1 MIARCTF
8 YQQIALAITMI
19 ALSIASG
26 AVIIMALSTYIEFFD
41 GRSLMSKRLGFMNEH
56 HEQQDWPG
64 HACEHSCHVRP
75 GKRRC
80 RPPNDVSAVASWR
93 FKFQGREGIHDEAH
107 LHAICFRFCWGIWP
121 SARKKGG
128 STTINF
134 ALTHLG
140 LGLESVEVYRPSP

>member
-1 MIARCTF
+1 MYMLPADCVSKKIM
-8 YQQIALAITMI
+8 ITMI

-64 HACEHSCHVRP
+64 HACERSCHVRP

-107 LHAICFRFCWGIWP
+107 LHADASGFAGESGHLP
-121 SARKKGG
+121 GKK
-128 STTINF
+128 
-134 ALTHLG
+134 AG
-140 LGLESVEVYRPSP
+140 LRRSILL